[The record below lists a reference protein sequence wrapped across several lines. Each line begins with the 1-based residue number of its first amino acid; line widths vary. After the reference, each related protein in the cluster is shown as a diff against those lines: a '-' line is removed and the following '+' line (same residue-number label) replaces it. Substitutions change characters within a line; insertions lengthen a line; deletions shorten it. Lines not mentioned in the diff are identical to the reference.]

1 MSDTQIIVTVG
12 ETQQVDRADGNGP
25 QPYAILSLLI
35 PVAEAE
41 ALANAPRT
49 AGGDLYADAAR
60 EVAEPIAAALV
71 AAGYG
76 AP

>member
-1 MSDTQIIVTVG
+1 MSDTQMIVTVG

-35 PVAEAE
+35 PEAEAE

-49 AGGDLYADAAR
+49 AGGDLYADQAR

-71 AAGYG
+71 AAGVG
-76 AP
+76 S